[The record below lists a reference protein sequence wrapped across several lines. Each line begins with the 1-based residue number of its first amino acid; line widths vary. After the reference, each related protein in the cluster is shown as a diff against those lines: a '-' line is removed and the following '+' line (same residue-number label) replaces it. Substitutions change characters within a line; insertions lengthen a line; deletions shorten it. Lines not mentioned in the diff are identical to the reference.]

1 MNRRLRRKNRKRND
15 LVQHLSGSATPC
27 FELLNAK
34 DAKEDHAESRQ
45 VGVVSSQLAKPLHC
59 FARTFASFALKVLS
73 TLHLTEVARQSSEKD
88 SCLNKVQN
96 VNKKDRTYDET
107 CSTRL

>member
-73 TLHLTEVARQSSEKD
+73 TLHLTEVAAAKQRE
-88 SCLNKVQN
+88 
-96 VNKKDRTYDET
+96 
-107 CSTRL
+107 RLVFEQGSKPKQEGPYL